1 MPYLIFLA
9 FSSGRAG
16 IFTFH
21 PQKKQTTNKCS
32 KFTAGIV
39 RSWYY
44 LNTKPQPL
52 CFVLVPLGGFSFVCW
67 LDSCEKFWPGQGRV
81 EPWFWCGTLQS
92 GHSTDRSGLPAFSL
106 GGLTLRPTVCSAT
119 VVSLWGLAIR
129 WCVRRWYVFGGAGE
143 EGGPCQ
149 FFGLQAALPL
159 ILWCKAHPSGGIS
172 GSDGKKKVGD
182 LLIGH
187 GSRSTGGP
195 FAPGK
200 MFVCLLSCVLWGV
213 SHLEPYFE
221 FTGSYSLCL
230 CCFL

>member
-1 MPYLIFLA
+1 M
-9 FSSGRAG
+9 
-16 IFTFH
+16 
-21 PQKKQTTNKCS
+21 
-32 KFTAGIV
+32 
-39 RSWYY
+39 
-44 LNTKPQPL
+44 
-52 CFVLVPLGGFSFVCW
+52 
-67 LDSCEKFWPGQGRV
+67 
-81 EPWFWCGTLQS
+81 QS

-200 MFVCLLSCVLWGV
+200 MFVCLLSCVL
-213 SHLEPYFE
+213 
-221 FTGSYSLCL
+221 
-230 CCFL
+230 